1 MFLKGF
7 AVLLV
12 LLLFLG
18 DFVAQVNVLLILPL
32 KAGGLLLFVGVPGL
46 LLIFS
51 LLLEG
56 TQVFQFT
63 LGVYRSLG
71 KGRTV

>member
-18 DFVAQVNVLLILPL
+18 DFIAQVNVLLILPL
-32 KAGGLLLFVGVPGL
+32 KAGSLLLLVGVPGL
-46 LLIFS
+46 LLVFS

-63 LGVYRSLG
+63 FGVNRSLG

>member
-32 KAGGLLLFVGVPGL
+32 KAGSLLLFVGVPGL
-46 LLIFS
+46 LLVFS

-56 TQVFQFT
+56 TQVFQFA
-63 LGVYRSLG
+63 LGIYRSLE